1 MYIIYTAKEGENIL
15 SITNRLGIT
24 PDEIRKINGF
34 PPNYEVAPG
43 EQIIVP
49 SVSADP
55 FDNYMVKKGDSLYQ
69 IAQDYNIDVN
79 DLAKLNGIDPDD
91 FIYPNQELL
100 VPKENV
106 FFYITQQGDTVDKIR
121 QQFPSDFEQIFRNNK
136 YIYLVPDQVLV
147 YKKTE
152 ISWNKFISF
161 FYNSFKCLFFLSFI
175 VYNYNRKRHRMK
187 KIIVIIL
194 TCIFIVGCVNKKP
207 YIEIKYKEFANK
219 IENKES
225 FILYIG
231 STDCSFC
238 ERYEKTLKRVVN
250 KYNVDVYYINVA
262 KEKISSEDKTSLN
275 NVVDFSGTPTT
286 VFIKAGEVE
295 SRYNRIDGAVTSDK
309 IIEAFVRNGY
319 IEKK

>member
-1 MYIIYTAKEGENIL
+1 
-15 SITNRLGIT
+15 
-24 PDEIRKINGF
+24 
-34 PPNYEVAPG
+34 
-43 EQIIVP
+43 
-49 SVSADP
+49 
-55 FDNYMVKKGDSLYQ
+55 
-69 IAQDYNIDVN
+69 
-79 DLAKLNGIDPDD
+79 
-91 FIYPNQELL
+91 
-100 VPKENV
+100 
-106 FFYITQQGDTVDKIR
+106 
-121 QQFPSDFEQIFRNNK
+121 
-136 YIYLVPDQVLV
+136 
-147 YKKTE
+147 
-152 ISWNKFISF
+152 
-161 FYNSFKCLFFLSFI
+161 
-175 VYNYNRKRHRMK
+175 MK

-194 TCIFIVGCVNKKP
+194 ICIFIVGCVNKKP

>member
-106 FFYITQQGDTVDKIR
+106 LFYITQQGDTVDKIR
-121 QQFPSDFEQIFRNNK
+121 QQFPSDFEQFFRNNK

-147 YKKTE
+147 YKK
-152 ISWNKFISF
+152 NK
-161 FYNSFKCLFFLSFI
+161 
-175 VYNYNRKRHRMK
+175 
-187 KIIVIIL
+187 
-194 TCIFIVGCVNKKP
+194 
-207 YIEIKYKEFANK
+207 
-219 IENKES
+219 
-225 FILYIG
+225 
-231 STDCSFC
+231 
-238 ERYEKTLKRVVN
+238 
-250 KYNVDVYYINVA
+250 
-262 KEKISSEDKTSLN
+262 
-275 NVVDFSGTPTT
+275 
-286 VFIKAGEVE
+286 
-295 SRYNRIDGAVTSDK
+295 
-309 IIEAFVRNGY
+309 
-319 IEKK
+319 